1 MTSTNTSP
9 TWTVKLGQ
17 QVDRLKDH
25 LRLPGPAA
33 DKLMEETKEIMGLCG
48 SPSEEASAETGLA
61 LGFVQSG
68 KTMSFTSLIAMARD
82 NDYQVIIVVAGV
94 SNVLVAQSV
103 ERLKKDLQLNGANS
117 REWRI
122 VENPTL
128 SNGLEDIRATIQEY
142 KTDLLDRSMQRTTI
156 IVVMKNKKRLE
167 SLIQVIEKL
176 QQEFKGVPTLIVD
189 DEADQAGMNTQA
201 KPNRKR
207 VASGL
212 DKKLSAVHAQLLSLK
227 AALPHHTFVQYTA
240 TPQAP
245 LFIERQDE
253 LSPDFIK
260 LLTPGAGYTG
270 GEKFFSLS
278 SDPRLVKVI
287 PTAQIHSD
295 DHPLSGPPA
304 MLAEAM
310 RVFFLGVAEHYAIKS
325 SEDNRSMMVHP
336 SQLTNIHKLY
346 FTWVAG
352 LKDTWTKLLA
362 KPESNSDRQ
371 ALVIS
376 FEETYAQLCA
386 IRLSTAS
393 FEQHLKMLPY
403 AISSTQVK
411 LLNAAPGSAP
421 KIDWNSH
428 YSFILVGGQAM
439 DRGFTVEGLTVTY
452 MPRGLGTGTADTLQ
466 QRARFFGYKE
476 KYLHLCRI
484 YLTADVKEAFTDYVT
499 HETDLRL
506 RLQPYD
512 AGRMLNDFER
522 CVALPSSLAQLTRP
536 AVMSDDIERYS
547 FGGRW
552 IQTRAVL
559 GSAAELDVNKI
570 AIKQFV
576 HDQDPNWQ
584 TDKGSISRTN
594 EQKHLVADVPLIELV
609 ALLRSYSYLS
619 TDDSSTF
626 AMLANS
632 LETYSKANPSAE
644 GVAYRMSGGKDRLR
658 AAANGKVRQLFQ
670 GRNPKKGAG
679 ELIYPGDSEI
689 REIERFSLQI
699 HYLTVK
705 NESDPQVASFALAVW
720 VPAGAGVEMVKL
732 AGD

>member
-1 MTSTNTSP
+1 MSSITTP
-9 TWTVKLGQ
+9 TAWSVKLGQ

-25 LRLPGPAA
+25 LRLPAPAA
-33 DKLMEETKEIMGLCG
+33 EKLMADTKELMGLCG
-48 SPSEEASAETGLA
+48 SPYEETSAETGLA

-103 ERLKKDLQLNGANS
+103 DRLTKDLQLNGANS

-122 VENPTL
+122 VKNPTL
-128 SNGLEDIRATIQEY
+128 ANGLEDIRATLQEY
-142 KTDLLDRSMQRTTI
+142 KTDLLPRSLQRTVVI
-156 IVVMKNKKRLE
+156 AVMKNKKRLE
-167 SLIQVIEKL
+167 SLIQVVEKL
-176 QQEFKGVPTLIVD
+176 QHEFKGVPTLIVD

-253 LSPDFIK
+253 LSPNFIK

-270 GEKFFSLS
+270 GERFFSSS
-278 SDPRLVKVI
+278 SDSRLVKVI
-287 PTAQIHSD
+287 PAAQIHSD
-295 DHPLSGPPA
+295 DNPLSGPPA

-310 RVFFLGVAEHYAIKS
+310 RVFFLGVAERYAANT
-325 SEDNRSMMVHP
+325 SENNRSMMVHP
-336 SQLTNIHKLY
+336 SQLTNIHQLY
-346 FTWVAG
+346 FSWVMG

-362 KPESNSDRQ
+362 KPEGNTDRQ
-371 ALVIS
+371 ALVVS
-376 FEETYAQLCA
+376 FQQTYAQLYTINPA
-386 IRLSTAS
+386 IAS

-403 AISSTQVK
+403 AISSTQIR

-421 KIDWNSH
+421 QIDWNSH

-484 YLTADVKEAFTDYVT
+484 YLTSDVKEAFTDYVT

-559 GSAAELDVNKI
+559 GSAAELSANKA
-570 AIKQFV
+570 AIEQFV
-576 HDQDPNWQ
+576 HDQEPKWQ
-584 TDKGSISRTN
+584 VDKGHADRTTD
-594 EQKHLVADVPLIELV
+594 QKHQVAQAPLMELV
-609 ALLRSYSYLS
+609 DLLRSYIYLS

-632 LETYSKANPSAE
+632 LETYSKANASAE
-644 GVAYRMSGGKDRLR
+644 GVVYRMSGGKKRAR
-658 AAANGKVRQLFQ
+658 AAVNGKVRQLFQ

-679 ELIYPGDSEI
+679 ELIYPGDIEI
-689 REIERFSLQI
+689 RELEQFSLQI
-699 HYLTVK
+699 HSLEVK
-705 NESDPQVASFALAVW
+705 NDSGPRVFSFALAVW
-720 VPAGAGVEMVKL
+720 VPASAGVEMVKL
-732 AGD
+732 AGE